1 MLCKL
6 LLFGPT
12 PLELSLAP
20 VVVTKQRLVLK
31 RSLLV
36 ELEKFIVFV
45 LKVLSLRQPELGDT
59 EFMF

>member
-6 LLFGPT
+6 LLFGLT
-12 PLELSLAP
+12 PLELPLAP